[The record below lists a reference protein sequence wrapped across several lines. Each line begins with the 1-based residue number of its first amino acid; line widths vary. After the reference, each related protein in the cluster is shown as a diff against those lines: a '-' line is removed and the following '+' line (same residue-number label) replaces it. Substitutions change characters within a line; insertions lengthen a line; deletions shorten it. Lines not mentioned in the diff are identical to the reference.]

1 MLLDAS
7 EMLIDRPIVFG
18 ELTRF
23 QKRLALGVRHVH
35 SIAYI
40 YITKCRRSSVVTIW
54 SSL

>member
-7 EMLIDRPIVFG
+7 EMLVDRPIIFG

-23 QKRLALGVRHVH
+23 QKRLALGIRHVR
-35 SIAYI
+35 SIAYMHM
-40 YITKCRRSSVVTIW
+40 TKCRRSCVVIIW